1 MIGAGAGLLCGLLC
15 GLVRGLLCG
24 LLCGLFAGL
33 LCGLLAG
40 LFAGLPPEQRPELLG
55 GVSSTIGAP
64 GEPGTVGAFPGPGLS
79 CPCIGI
85 VA

>member
-1 MIGAGAGLLCGLLC
+1 MIGAGAGLLGELLC
-15 GLVRGLLCG
+15 
-24 LLCGLFAGL
+24 GL

-40 LFAGLPPEQRPELLG
+40 LLCGLFAGVFAGVPTELLPELFG

-64 GEPGTVGAFPGPGLS
+64 GEPGTGGAFCGGGLS

-85 VA
+85 PA